1 MSKLASATPDQ
12 RKASNPQG
20 SAWVGANAGSGK
32 THVLVDRVIRIM
44 LEGVDPT
51 TILCITYT
59 KAAAAEMAARVHER
73 LGKWVGI
80 PDAELTE
87 RLEIMGCEDI
97 TPVILARARRLFTA
111 ALETPGGFKIQT
123 IHAFCER
130 ILHLFPIEAGMAPGF
145 VVLDERQAFEF
156 LTASRD
162 KILSEAQRDDES
174 VLARAFSLISRH
186 AQADSFDNLLEGMLK
201 RRRDL
206 QDLLGQLGSL
216 ANIESA
222 LKQLLEI
229 GAEENA
235 GTLCG
240 RLLEFDREMAKR
252 AIPLL
257 SVSLK
262 TNQKTAEL
270 YEKLL
275 VESDSVEAEKM
286 CRSHFFSGDGDTP
299 RSFSSVVTDKFVLA
313 NPWVGDWLTHEFD
326 RVSDLIMQIDNLKRV
341 KATLALLTLS
351 FAIIAHFDATK
362 QMHGAY
368 DFEDLI
374 LRTRDLLTDRR
385 AAQWVLYKLDRGFE
399 HVLVDEA
406 QDTSLAQWQII
417 DALTEEFFSGS
428 GARETPI
435 RTLFVVGDRKQS
447 IYSFQGADPAAFE
460 SSRSKFR
467 KQIRDVKQP
476 FYDVDLTISYRTTAE
491 VLKTVDTVFAE
502 GNPARIGL
510 DGDVET
516 ILHHETNRSGES
528 GLFEL
533 WPLIQPVEKDD
544 PEPWQAPVD
553 LESATSPQRVLAR
566 KIAVEVKS
574 WIGERHIAALNR
586 AVQPGDILILFRT
599 RNTLF
604 AAMISELRKLGVAVA
619 GADRLKLSK
628 NIAILDMMALIRFVL
643 LPSDDHSLACILKSP
658 LVPTAFSEEQLF
670 DLAHGRGKT
679 PLWTRLA
686 QSTHFAAV
694 AAYETLAGWMEL
706 AEQARPYE
714 FLSTVLLKARKSILA
729 RLGGEAGDALDG
741 LLESSLAYEEQ
752 HSTSLSGF
760 ASWFLANDA
769 EIKRDMESGHGEVRL
784 MTVHGA
790 KGLESSIVI
799 LPDTTGLPSDQKSS
813 GLMFVESEEG
823 RPMLPLWRLSKLT
836 ESEKLRNWKSEKTDS
851 GLEEYRRQLYV
862 AMTRARDE
870 LYFCGYQGGRKLAET
885 SWYHMVKEAL
895 LNPKEGKSLLWPV
908 AGSDGADIWRYG
920 PDPVWGAA
928 TLATTGPQ
936 RELPDWLIRQPTHPD
951 TVQGHW
957 TPTRLTNAGKSVKS
971 FSGVSRGRVIHKIL
985 QEIPGLAEYDA
996 LKEARRLLEKSHL
1009 DTALAEEIV
1018 DLISKPETLDFFALT
1033 SQAEVSLGAIL
1044 PDGQRFAGRVDR
1056 LVIRPNDIWV
1066 LDYKTDWNV
1075 PEALS
1080 HTHPYVT
1087 QMAAYAVALRQAY
1100 PNKPVKTALLWT
1112 NARRL
1117 DWISDEMLGEA
1128 ISGIAG
1134 IT

>member
-1 MSKLASATPDQ
+1 MNRPASATPDQ
-12 RKASNPQG
+12 RKASNPHG

-73 LGKWVGI
+73 LGEWVGI
-80 PDAELTE
+80 PDAELVL
-87 RLEIMGCEDI
+87 RLELMGCEDI

-162 KILSEAQRDDES
+162 KILSEAQRDDGS
-174 VLARAFSLISRH
+174 VLAKAFSLISRY

-201 RRRDL
+201 KCRDL

-216 ANIESA
+216 ANIELT
-222 LKQLLEI
+222 LKQQLEI
-229 GAEENA
+229 GIEENA
-235 GTLCG
+235 NTLCN
-240 RLLEFDREMAKR
+240 RLLGFDRELAKQ

-257 SVSLK
+257 STSLK
-262 TNQKTAEL
+262 TNQKTAAF
-270 YEKLL
+270 YEQLL
-275 VESDSVEAEKM
+275 KETDGIRAEKM
-286 CRSHFFSGDGDTP
+286 CRSHFFSGDADKP
-299 RSFSSVVTDKFVLA
+299 RSFSSIVTDKFVAA
-313 NPWVGDWLTHEFD
+313 NPWVGDWLTLEFE
-326 RVSDLIMQIDNLKRV
+326 RISDLIMQIDNLKRV
-341 KATLALLTLS
+341 EATLALLTLS

-362 QMHGAY
+362 QLHGAY

-460 SSRSKFR
+460 FSRSKFR

-476 FYDVDLTISYRTTAE
+476 FHDVDLTISYRTTAE
-491 VLKTVDTVFAE
+491 VLKIVDTVFAK
-502 GNPARIGL
+502 GNPARVGL
-510 DGDVET
+510 DGDVEAN
-516 ILHHETNRSGES
+516 LHHETNRQGES

-533 WPLIQPVEKDD
+533 WPLVEPIEKGE

-553 LESATSPQRVLAR
+553 RKSATSPQRILAR
-566 KIAVEVKS
+566 RIAGEVKA
-574 WIGERHIAALNR
+574 WIGKRHITAPNR
-586 AVQPGDILILFRT
+586 AVQAGDILILFRT

-604 AAMISELRKLGVAVA
+604 AAMISELRKLGVPVA

-643 LPSDDHSLACILKSP
+643 QPVDDHSLACILKSP
-658 LVPTAFSEEQLF
+658 LVPIPFSEDQLF
-670 DLAHGRGKT
+670 NLAHGQGNT
-679 PLWTRLA
+679 SLWERLH
-686 QSTHFAAV
+686 QSTDAAAV
-694 AAYETLAGWMEL
+694 SAYGVIAEWLML
-706 AEQARPYE
+706 AEHSRPYE
-714 FLSTVLLKARKSILA
+714 FLSAVLLKSRKSILA
-729 RLGGEAGDALDG
+729 RLGSEAGDALDG
-741 LLESSLAYEEQ
+741 LLESSLTYEEQ
-752 HSTSLSGF
+752 HSASLSGF
-760 ASWFLANDA
+760 ANWFLANDA

-790 KGLESSIVI
+790 KGLESSIII
-799 LPDTTGLPSDQKSS
+799 LPDTTGLPSEQKSS
-813 GLMFVESEEG
+813 GLMFVESDDG
-823 RPMLPLWRLSKLT
+823 QPMLPLWRLSKLT
-836 ESEKLRNWKSEKTDS
+836 ESERLRNWKSEKTDW

-870 LYFCGYQGGRKLAET
+870 LYICGYQGDRKLAET
-885 SWYHMVKEAL
+885 SWYNMVKEAL
-895 LNPKEGKSLLWPV
+895 LNPKEGKNLLRSV
-908 AGSDGADIWRYG
+908 AGSDGTDIWRYG
-920 PDPVWGAA
+920 PDPVWGAIALEA
-928 TLATTGPQ
+928 TEAK
-936 RELPDWLIRQPTHPD
+936 RELPDWLMRQPAHPEA
-951 TVQGHW
+951 VQGYW
-957 TPTRLTNAGKSVKS
+957 TPTRLPHAAKSVKS

-985 QEIPGLAEYDA
+985 QEIPGLAETDA
-996 LKEARRLLEKSHL
+996 LKQARRLLEKNHL
-1009 DTALAEEIV
+1009 DIELAEEIV
-1018 DLISKPETLDFFALT
+1018 GLISKPETLEFFASS

-1044 PDGQRFAGRVDR
+1044 QNGQRFAGRVDR
-1056 LVIRPNDIWV
+1056 LVIRPHDIWV

-1075 PEALS
+1075 PEAIS
-1080 HTHPYVT
+1080 HAHPYVA

-1100 PNKPVKTALLWT
+1100 PNKPIKTALLWT

-1117 DWISDEMLGEA
+1117 DWIPDEILNEA

>member
-1 MSKLASATPDQ
+1 MSTLASAAPDQ

-73 LGKWVGI
+73 LGEWVGI
-80 PDAELTE
+80 PEAELTE
-87 RLEIMGCEDI
+87 RLENMGCENI
-97 TPVILARARRLFTA
+97 TPVVLARARRLFTA

-162 KILSEAQRDDES
+162 KILSEAQRDDDS
-174 VLARAFSLISRH
+174 VLARAFSLVSRY

-201 RRRDL
+201 KRRDL
-206 QDLLGQLGSL
+206 QDLLGQRGSL
-216 ANIESA
+216 ANIELA
-222 LKQLLEI
+222 LKQQLEI
-229 GAEENA
+229 GVEENT

-240 RLLEFDREMAKR
+240 RLLEFDRELAKQ

-257 SVSLK
+257 LASLK
-262 TNQKTAEL
+262 TNQKTAEF
-270 YEKLL
+270 YAKLL
-275 VESDSVEAEKM
+275 VEPDGVVAEKM
-286 CRSHFFSGDGDTP
+286 CREHFFSGDGDKP
-299 RSFSSVVTDKFVLA
+299 RSFSSIATEKFVAA
-313 NPWVGDWLTHEFD
+313 NPWVGNWLTHEFE
-326 RVSDLIMQIDNLKRV
+326 RVSDLVLQIDNLKRV
-341 KATLALLTLS
+341 EATLALLTLS

-428 GARETPI
+428 GARATPI

-476 FYDVDLTISYRTTAE
+476 FLDVDLTISYRTIKE
-491 VLKTVDTVFAE
+491 ILKVVDTVFDE
-502 GNPARIGL
+502 GNLARIGL
-510 DGDVET
+510 DGDVKT
-516 ILHHETNRSGES
+516 NLIHETDRRNES

-533 WPLIQPVEKDD
+533 WPLIEPVEKGY

-553 LESATSPQRVLAR
+553 RESATSPQRVLAR
-566 KIAVEVKS
+566 KIAGEVKL
-574 WIGERHIAALNR
+574 WIGKRDIAALNR

-604 AAMISELRKLGVAVA
+604 SAMISELRKLGVPVA

-658 LVPTAFSEEQLF
+658 LVPTSFSEEQLF

-679 PLWTRLA
+679 SLWIRIA
-686 QSTHFAAV
+686 QSTHV
-694 AAYETLAGWMEL
+694 AAAAAHETLAGWMEL

-714 FLSTVLLKARKSILA
+714 FLAMVLLKARKSILS
-729 RLGGEAGDALDG
+729 RLGSEAGDALDG

-760 ASWFLANDA
+760 ANWFLANDA

-790 KGLESSIVI
+790 KGLESSIII

-813 GLMFVESEEG
+813 GLMFVESQEG
-823 RPMLPLWRLSKLT
+823 QPMLPLWRLSKLT
-836 ESEKLRNWKSEKTDS
+836 ESENLRSWKSEKTDS

-870 LYFCGYQGGRKLAET
+870 LYFCGYQGDRKLAET

-895 LNPKEGKSLLWPV
+895 LNPKEGKSLLRAV
-908 AGSDGADIWRYG
+908 TGSDGTDIWRYG
-920 PDPVWGAA
+920 ANPVWGAA
-928 TLATTGPQ
+928 ALATPGPK
-936 RELPDWLIRQPTHPD
+936 RESPDWLTHLPTHPD
-951 TVQGHW
+951 AVQKHR
-957 TPTRLTNAGKSVKS
+957 TPTRLPNAGKSVKS

-985 QEIPGLAEYDA
+985 QEIPGLAEPDA
-996 LKEARRLLEKSHL
+996 LKLARRLLEKNHL

-1018 DLISKPETLDFFALT
+1018 GLIAKPETLDFFAAA

-1044 PDGQRFAGRVDR
+1044 ADGQRFVGRVDR
-1056 LVIRPNDIWV
+1056 LVVRDNDILV

-1075 PEALS
+1075 PDALDAN
-1080 HTHPYVT
+1080 HPHVLQLAGYA
-1087 QMAAYAVALRQAY
+1087 MALGQAY
-1100 PNKPVKTALLWT
+1100 GGKTIRAAILWT
-1112 NARRL
+1112 GLPRL
-1117 DWISDEMLGEA
+1117 DWIADETLQKA
-1128 ISGIAG
+1128 ISYMAA